1 MFDSK
6 ELSARL
12 IRKLPTYP
20 SPKSTFCPKWEVS
33 INVCLKKGVGGQS
46 PRNLNWPNI
55 FCQTALPRWKW
66 NGIFYYY
73 VIIIAAG
80 HQPAADNILDR
91 FEIFRSM
98 VQWFNGSPWF
108 HGSMVPWFHGH
119 SDCSAVQSAVC
130 LSKCLAA
137 APLFL
142 LGATRHF
149 VLLSCKICAE
159 IVVHRMLAVLKV
171 TDISTT
177 GTVVIFSQSK
187 SLTLKMTTTSVT
199 VNNNSPIQDYVHSDA
214 RTQPIWN
221 DSWVQTFPDIK
232 FPPSFGDVQPKFCFV
247 QPRWCLYFIG
257 HNMSFQEKQNS
268 SNPALFTDVWSSI
281 KKTGNNDTAGTGHWR
296 LKPA

>member
-1 MFDSK
+1 
-6 ELSARL
+6 
-12 IRKLPTYP
+12 
-20 SPKSTFCPKWEVS
+20 
-33 INVCLKKGVGGQS
+33 
-46 PRNLNWPNI
+46 
-55 FCQTALPRWKW
+55 
-66 NGIFYYY
+66 
-73 VIIIAAG
+73 
-80 HQPAADNILDR
+80 
-91 FEIFRSM
+91 
-98 VQWFNGSPWF
+98 
-108 HGSMVPWFHGH
+108 MVPWFHGH

-137 APLFL
+137 ARLFL
-142 LGATRHF
+142 FGATRHF

-159 IVVHRMLAVLKV
+159 IVVYRMLAVLKV

-214 RTQPIWN
+214 RTQPIRN

-247 QPRWCLYFIG
+247 QPRWCLYFVG

>member
-1 MFDSK
+1 
-6 ELSARL
+6 
-12 IRKLPTYP
+12 
-20 SPKSTFCPKWEVS
+20 
-33 INVCLKKGVGGQS
+33 
-46 PRNLNWPNI
+46 
-55 FCQTALPRWKW
+55 
-66 NGIFYYY
+66 
-73 VIIIAAG
+73 
-80 HQPAADNILDR
+80 
-91 FEIFRSM
+91 M
-98 VQWFNGSPWF
+98 VQWF
-108 HGSMVPWFHGH
+108 SMVPWFDGH
-119 SDCSAVQSAVC
+119 RDCSAVQSAVC

-159 IVVHRMLAVLKV
+159 IVVYRMLAVLKV

-177 GTVVIFSQSK
+177 CAVVIFSQSK
-187 SLTLKMTTTSVT
+187 SLTLKMTTTSVF

-247 QPRWCLYFIG
+247 QPRWCLYFVG
-257 HNMSFQEKQNS
+257 HMSFQEKQNS

-281 KKTGNNDTAGTGHWR
+281 KKTGNNDTAGTGHCR